1 MLKTTMILRMQG
13 YWAVGSGKGGG
24 NEVDNR
30 IDRDS
35 DGLPY
40 VPGKMLKGLIKDACI
55 RLQNAG
61 NKDFNFVDE
70 VFGSVDESNSLN
82 RTTTKSG
89 KVYISD
95 ARLSPALRF
104 ALSKTENKSA
114 KDNMT
119 RNIYSTAINDETG
132 TADDKSL
139 RGYEVA
145 VPMDLYATLE
155 NRITSEIKELYR
167 IYESGEDKSDEIS
180 NKQALINTLDSLS
193 KRNKEEPHDIES
205 PYLTTDEFKD
215 TSSKKESGFLKQ
227 YFRHE
232 RHS

>member
-1 MLKTTMILRMQG
+1 MCKSTMILRMQG

-55 RLQNAG
+55 RLQKAG

-155 NRITSEIKELYR
+155 CDC
-167 IYESGEDKSDEIS
+167 DKSTFEYIKTAAS
-180 NKQALINTLDSLS
+180 RLVCAVGSHKSRGLGEVI
-193 KRNKEEPHDIES
+193 I
-205 PYLTTDEFKD
+205 EFKD
-215 TSSKKESGFLKQ
+215 EA
-227 YFRHE
+227 
-232 RHS
+232 